1 MPLKRGTKA
10 QFDKAFT
17 PVAIQIGRLA
27 RLWNALHENMGIIFA
42 AIVSQGNPN
51 IPLAV
56 WHSTISDKSQREMLR
71 AANRAWIN
79 FNKKLHNKTSEEIT
93 WILNESD
100 ILSNKRNEAMHTPLN
115 ILMDTESF

>member
-1 MPLKRGTKA
+1 LLIRLSILGAPMPIKKRTKA

-42 AIVSQGNPN
+42 ALVSQENPN

-56 WHSTISDKSQREMLR
+56 WHSTNAVRSLGSIV
-71 AANRAWIN
+71 
-79 FNKKLHNKTSEEIT
+79 IT
-93 WILNESD
+93 V
-100 ILSNKRNEAMHTPLN
+100 SNIGFTGSRVPDDPVICRGT
-115 ILMDTESF
+115 T